1 MAESFG
7 RLGGISERKQK
18 MTRIIWWLDTLS
30 AAMNIFTAG
39 YLYLVFSD
47 LISRLVLLPI
57 GLVVII
63 ILLVQIETLFKRL
76 KSSNANVLGSGA
88 GEFSS

>member
-1 MAESFG
+1 
-7 RLGGISERKQK
+7 
-18 MTRIIWWLDTLS
+18 MTRLIWWLDTIS

-39 YLYLVFSD
+39 YLYLAFGDV
-47 LISRLVLLPI
+47 ISRMVLVPI

-63 ILLVQIETLFKRL
+63 LLLVQIDTLFKRL
-76 KSSNANVLGSGA
+76 KSRNTNVLESRA

>member
-1 MAESFG
+1 
-7 RLGGISERKQK
+7 

-76 KSSNANVLGSGA
+76 KSSNANMLGSRA

>member
-1 MAESFG
+1 
-7 RLGGISERKQK
+7 
-18 MTRIIWWLDTLS
+18 MTRLVWWLDTLS

-39 YLYLVFSD
+39 YLYVTFSD
-47 LISRLVLLPI
+47 LISRLILIPV

-63 ILLVQIETLFKRL
+63 ILLVQIEMFFKRL
-76 KSSNANVLGSGA
+76 KSRNANTLGSGA

>member
-1 MAESFG
+1 
-7 RLGGISERKQK
+7 

-39 YLYLVFSD
+39 YLYLIFSD
-47 LISRLVLLPI
+47 LISRLILVPV
-57 GLVVII
+57 GAVVII
-63 ILLVQIETLFKRL
+63 ILLVQIEKVAERSKKRT
-76 KSSNANVLGSGA
+76 ANMLESGA

>member
-1 MAESFG
+1 
-7 RLGGISERKQK
+7 
-18 MTRIIWWLDTLS
+18 MTRLVWWLDTLS

-39 YLYLVFSD
+39 YLYVTFSD
-47 LISRLVLLPI
+47 LISRLILVPV

-63 ILLVQIETLFKRL
+63 ILMVQIEMLFKRL
-76 KSSNANVLGSGA
+76 KSRNANTLGSRA

>member
-1 MAESFG
+1 M
-7 RLGGISERKQK
+7 
-18 MTRIIWWLDTLS
+18 S

-39 YLYLVFSD
+39 YLYLVFGNV
-47 LISRLVLLPI
+47 ISRMVLVPI

-63 ILLVQIETLFKRL
+63 LLLVQIDILFKRL
-76 KSSNANVLGSGA
+76 KSRTTNVLESGA